1 MAIYID
7 WISKNV
13 ELVQSFIDEKFDEL
27 KVKYKKETKLINYL
41 QDLLLSSQ
49 RIEREGIQIV
59 IDREPL
65 KFN

>member
-1 MAIYID
+1 M
-7 WISKNV
+7 SLK
-13 ELVQSFIDEKFDEL
+13 ELLGPTPQTVTKINNRYYYQI
-27 KVKYKKETKLINYL
+27 VIKYKKETKLINYL

-49 RIEREGIQIV
+49 IIEREGIQIV

>member
-1 MAIYID
+1 M
-7 WISKNV
+7 N
-13 ELVQSFIDEKFDEL
+13 E
-27 KVKYKKETKLINYL
+27 KETKLINYL